1 MSTLDEANWPTPL
14 VAYLS
19 GKLSRSDLDAAVEAG
34 GEAHARNR
42 ECEMKFF
49 LTAARERA
57 DMPDEFHKA
66 MEEVKKLCPVQYIE
80 YKSAMLELER

>member
-1 MSTLDEANWPTPL
+1 
-14 VAYLS
+14 
-19 GKLSRSDLDAAVEAG
+19 
-34 GEAHARNR
+34 
-42 ECEMKFF
+42 MKFF

-57 DMPDEFHKA
+57 DMPDGFYKA